1 MPKAAVV
8 VYPGSNCDYDTLWV
22 LKEVV
27 GVDAELVWH
36 ETKDLSPYSLVVLPG
51 GFSYGDYLRAGAIAR
66 FSPATEALLEYAEKE
81 RGLVLGICNGF
92 QVLTEAGLLPG
103 ALAKNTSRRF
113 ICRFVRLVVEN
124 AETPFTR
131 LYEEGE
137 EIELPIAHSEGRFY
151 LPKGELES
159 LEARR
164 GVAFR
169 YVENP
174 NGSLNSI
181 AGIVNERWNVLGMMP
196 HPERNSEEV
205 LGDASGRRLFLS
217 IKREIGA

>member
-1 MPKAAVV
+1 MPKAAVI
-8 VYPGSNCDYDTLWV
+8 VYPGSNCDYDILWV

-27 GVDAELVWH
+27 EVDAELVWH
-36 ETKDLSPYSLVVLPG
+36 EARDLSRYSLVVLPG

-66 FSPATEALLEYAEKE
+66 FSPATEALLEYVEKE
-81 RGLVLGICNGF
+81 KGLVLGICNGF

-103 ALAKNTSRRF
+103 ALAKNTNRRF

-124 AETPFTR
+124 SDTPFTR

-137 EIELPIAHSEGRFY
+137 EINLPIAHSEGRFY
-151 LPKGELES
+151 LPKGELEN

-164 GVAFR
+164 GVVLR

-205 LGDASGRRLFLS
+205 LGDASGKRLFLS
-217 IKREIGA
+217 VKREIGA